1 MMKHEDFSS
10 FKKVAKEILCHKHVL
25 QMRCYIQHGSV
36 TCLEHSF
43 VVAYYSYSFMKKM
56 RLHCDDRSL
65 IRGALLHDYFL
76 YDWHD
81 NEKWH
86 RLHGFKHPR
95 FALHNA
101 LRDFQI
107 NDLEAEIIKK
117 HMWPLTILPPTKKEA
132 WIVTMVDKISS
143 LIEIV
148 MEIHMLH
155 GIRKRWFVNKINILK
170 ELLEESI

>member
-1 MMKHEDFSS
+1 MKHEDYPAFLI
-10 FKKVAKEILCHKHVL
+10 VANELLQHERVL
-25 QMRCYIQHGSV
+25 QMQRYIQHGSV

-43 VVAYYSYSFMKKM
+43 VVAYYSFSLMKKM
-56 RLHCDDRSL
+56 RLKCNERAL

-101 LRDFQI
+101 IRDFQI
-107 NDLEAEIIKK
+107 DELEAEIIKK
-117 HMWPLTILPPTKKEA
+117 HMWPLTVIPPTKKEA
-132 WIVTMVDKISS
+132 WIVTMVDKTSS
-143 LIEIV
+143 MIESV
-148 MEIHMLH
+148 MEIRLLH
-155 GIRKRWFVNKINILK
+155 GVRKRWFTSKIDVLR
-170 ELLEESI
+170 ELLEKKV